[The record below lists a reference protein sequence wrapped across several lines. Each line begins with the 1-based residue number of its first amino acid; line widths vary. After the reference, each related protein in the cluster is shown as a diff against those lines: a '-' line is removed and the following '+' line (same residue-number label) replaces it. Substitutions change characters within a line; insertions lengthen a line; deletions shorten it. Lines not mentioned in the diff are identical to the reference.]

1 MKAIIHAGCFKGES
15 FFLQNDISLYLD
27 NNIKKKVYF
36 PYIKTNTEYTAIE
49 ITQNG
54 NIFSFDIIDSR
65 FLKKECKIFY
75 RIARVRD
82 KNFSNIKTGHI
93 HIANSNPRED
103 ENIPKL
109 LGSTILFDRE
119 EITEEIKKMLERC
132 FTK

>member
-54 NIFSFDIIDSR
+54 NIFSFDI
-65 FLKKECKIFY
+65 
-75 RIARVRD
+75 
-82 KNFSNIKTGHI
+82 
-93 HIANSNPRED
+93 
-103 ENIPKL
+103 
-109 LGSTILFDRE
+109 
-119 EITEEIKKMLERC
+119 
-132 FTK
+132 